1 MELAVQERAILGRKT
16 KHLRNE
22 GQIPA
27 ELYGHWIE
35 NRHITVALKD
45 FRKAFKAAGENTIVT
60 LVVGKDKHP
69 VLIHDINYDHVSDE
83 ILSVDFYQVNMKEKL
98 KVKVPIEFRGEASAV
113 KEKGGILLRV
123 MSEIE
128 VEALPDKI
136 PHSVAV
142 DLAVLK
148 DIGNSIHIKDLSIS
162 NEYAILVEPDMVI
175 VTIKAPLTEEEEKAL
190 ETAAAVPAEVAV
202 ETEEKKAE
210 RAAAKEEGAIPGAPG
225 AGGAKPAAGAKP
237 AGGKEAIPPS
247 KAPAAPTPQKKS

>member
-27 ELYGHWIE
+27 ELYGHGIE

-45 FRKAFKAAGENTIVT
+45 FRKVFKAAGENTIVT

-98 KVKVPIEFRGEASAV
+98 KVRVPIDFKGEAPAV
-113 KEKGGILLRV
+113 KEKGGVLLKV
-123 MSEIE
+123 MDEIE
-128 VEALPDKI
+128 VEAFPDKI
-136 PHSVAV
+136 PHSITVHL
-142 DLAVLK
+142 DILK
-148 DIGNSIHIKDLSIS
+148 DIAQSVHVKDLPAQAG
-162 NEYAILVEPDMVI
+162 YTILVAPDMVI

-190 ETAAAVPAEVAV
+190 EAEGTEAKEVVV

-210 RAAAKEEGAIPGAPG
+210 RVAAKEETGQAPKEG
-225 AGGAKPAAGAKP
+225 VASKEAGAKP
-237 AGGKEAIPPS
+237 GITGSKPATTPP
-247 KAPAAPTPQKKS
+247 PASAKK